1 VAEEK
6 PLHLFLNRTQYVT
19 IFCSPSNLK
28 ELAIGHAISEGIIKS
43 VEEIERISLKGE
55 VCKIYL
61 KDNVD
66 IEKRLRLSQRFSRV
80 ILSACGS
87 ESPFL
92 PQPHLA
98 RIRSDLRVR
107 AEIILDAIHNLDST
121 AETYRKTGGVHAA
134 AIFKSDGT
142 VVAFAE
148 DVGRHNAVD
157 KVIGITS
164 LVKTDLDHCFLA
176 LSGRLTSDIV
186 FKAARVRIPIIASLA
201 AAIDSGIEVAKR
213 ANLTL
218 IGFVRGRRM
227 NIYAFPER
235 IVL

>member
-1 VAEEK
+1 
-6 PLHLFLNRTQYVT
+6 
-19 IFCSPSNLK
+19 
-28 ELAIGHAISEGIIKS
+28 
-43 VEEIERISLKGE
+43 
-55 VCKIYL
+55 
-61 KDNVD
+61 
-66 IEKRLRLSQRFSRV
+66 
-80 ILSACGS
+80 
-87 ESPFL
+87 
-92 PQPHLA
+92 
-98 RIRSDLRVR
+98 
-107 AEIILDAIHNLDST
+107 
-121 AETYRKTGGVHAA
+121 
-134 AIFKSDGT
+134 
-142 VVAFAE
+142 
-148 DVGRHNAVD
+148 
-157 KVIGITS
+157 VIGITS